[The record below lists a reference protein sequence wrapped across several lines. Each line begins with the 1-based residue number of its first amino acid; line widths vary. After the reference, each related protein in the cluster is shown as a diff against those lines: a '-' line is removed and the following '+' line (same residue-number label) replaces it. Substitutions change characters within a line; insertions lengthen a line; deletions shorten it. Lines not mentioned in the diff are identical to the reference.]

1 MPGKLS
7 NFKTAKGESSY
18 KAAYEAALT
27 LWPMPYESLILDTE
41 LGSTHIIASGP
52 KDAPPLILLH
62 GMNLSATMWFP
73 NIADLSRK
81 YRVYAVDTIG
91 SASKSVP
98 HRPVKNKVDFS
109 NWLNDILDELGI
121 ENTNIIG
128 HSHGGWL
135 TLNFAISSPE
145 RVKRMVLLAPAA
157 TFLPFASQFYT
168 RGIPTMLFPIRPL
181 IASFMRWMSV
191 EGFVVNQLF
200 FEQFLLGMKYVRS
213 MIRVWPTPFSDVEL
227 KHIEVPTLLL
237 IGDQE
242 VIGDPNLAV
251 NRAKGLMQN
260 IRAVIIPNANHGLP
274 MEEPALVNKLILDYL
289 GDCFDD
295 LTK

>member
-1 MPGKLS
+1 
-7 NFKTAKGESSY
+7 
-18 KAAYEAALT
+18 
-27 LWPMPYESLILDTE
+27 
-41 LGSTHIIASGP
+41 
-52 KDAPPLILLH
+52 
-62 GMNLSATMWFP
+62 
-73 NIADLSRK
+73 
-81 YRVYAVDTIG
+81 
-91 SASKSVP
+91 
-98 HRPVKNKVDFS
+98 
-109 NWLNDILDELGI
+109 
-121 ENTNIIG
+121 
-128 HSHGGWL
+128 
-135 TLNFAISSPE
+135 
-145 RVKRMVLLAPAA
+145 
-157 TFLPFASQFYT
+157 
-168 RGIPTMLFPIRPL
+168 MLFPIRPL

-242 VIGDPNLAV
+242 VICDPNLAV